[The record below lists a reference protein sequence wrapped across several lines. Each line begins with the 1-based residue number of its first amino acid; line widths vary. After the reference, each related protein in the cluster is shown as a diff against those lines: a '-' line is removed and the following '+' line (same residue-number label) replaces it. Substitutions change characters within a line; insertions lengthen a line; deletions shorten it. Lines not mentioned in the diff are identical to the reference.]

1 MSGAGS
7 TSTVALVGNGGQGL
21 LMHDVVAAFA
31 EVLIAVDAE
40 DVHTVSR
47 VCVAGSLCFAHTG
60 RRVR

>member
-1 MSGAGS
+1 M
-7 TSTVALVGNGGQGL
+7 

-47 VCVAGSLCFAHTG
+47 VCVAGSLRLAHTG